1 MNIDISNAHCGPRIQ
16 FPDHAWLR
24 VVFITRNCL
33 RSFLFA
39 YERTLDARP
48 VARDDAPATR
58 GERPSSLGVVRNEP
72 RGEVLPQPY
81 TIWPLSP
88 PPGDAHA
95 SRGAARQNREDARGE
110 RERSIVR
117 ASRPR
122 VFRVHE
128 KLRLSRA
135 RDGKG
140 PARVVVY
147 SAAVIL
153 ISVRKITSPLS
164 DNVFRDRDVSAR
176 HVRSRTSFLTDD
188 LRAGE
193 ITR

>member
-72 RGEVLPQPY
+72 RERFFHSHIPFGRCRRRPETLTRLAELRVK
-81 TIWPLSP
+81 TERT
-88 PPGDAHA
+88 H
-95 SRGAARQNREDARGE
+95 EE
-110 RERSIVR
+110 RERDRSCAR
-117 ASRPR
+117 ADR
-122 VFRVHE
+122 VSSESMRNSV
-128 KLRLSRA
+128 SRA
-135 RDGKG
+135 RETG
-140 PARVVVY
+140 
-147 SAAVIL
+147 
-153 ISVRKITSPLS
+153 
-164 DNVFRDRDVSAR
+164 RDRHAS
-176 HVRSRTSFLTDD
+176 SCTPPPSFLSPCERS
-188 LRAGE
+188 LRRFRTTCFGTE
-193 ITR
+193 TSRLVTFVRELPS

>member
-72 RGEVLPQPY
+72 RERFFHSHIPFGRCRRRPETLTRLAELRVK
-81 TIWPLSP
+81 TERT
-88 PPGDAHA
+88 H
-95 SRGAARQNREDARGE
+95 EE

-164 DNVFRDRDVSAR
+164 DNVFRDRDVSSR